1 MTNVYMF
8 FFHYQVSDSRL
19 CCLIGSVSTSFSWTK
34 YCLISLLT
42 QHKSHG
48 QSFYYHLHVPSIPCT
63 SLLHPLHWAQNK
75 VTCSSPLVQACTQV
89 AECGWRKQTTS
100 GSHFKLLVRTLWGAL
115 RAAEESSSAPSLL
128 TSSPPFSTF
137 TLSWWHFS
145 LFYWEDWSNQEN
157 FCNVP
162 ALSLTTPCVCIHGLP
177 LFLML
182 YAGGLCLLPGAS
194 PLLPV
199 QGCCSGGSLS
209 CIITFPSF
217 YLIILIS
224 IQTCCYSSH
233 PKSKK

>member
-1 MTNVYMF
+1 MF
-8 FFHYQVSDSRL
+8 T
-19 CCLIGSVSTSFSWTK
+19 CSFSITK
-34 YCLISLLT
+34 WVTAGYVVLLGQFPLVFHELNIVSSPSL
-42 QHKSHG
+42 
-48 QSFYYHLHVPSIPCT
+48 PSINLTGSHFITIFTYHQYPALPCFILFT
-63 SLLHPLHWAQNK
+63 GLKTRLRAALHLF
-75 VTCSSPLVQACTQV
+75 QACTQV